1 MANLLPTSSIVKY
14 QPAKKITAESI
25 SPKRDKFFVIKKKLI
40 EVDNILKNS
49 FVITKKQEENKQKER
64 VRFQRREREKKLEKK
79 TPKESGEEKK
89 TKLPP
94 VPFLDRIKNFIKNV
108 LLGFFVSRLVEYA
121 DKIQPLIP
129 VIGRTFDWLADFT
142 IKLIDGFGTF
152 VQKGYEAYDK
162 TRGWVGEKFG
172 EKGLKVFD
180 DFSSALN
187 KFLNLAIV
195 VGLASMASG
204 ARDRFGRPGKP
215 GSRLPGGGISKPS
228 AAEQSRNARI
238 RNIQTR
244 YGPGARKIYENALN
258 NGKSYKAAEAAMNRG
273 IARGVAVRPGADSL
287 AARTA
292 SRGNILKGG
301 LGKTP
306 GRLGLKLFGKAGVK
320 LAKNVFGRIPIVGP
334 IIVAVASLLGGEP
347 IGQALFK
354 GVGAALGGLLGTFI
368 PIPVIGT
375 LLGETIGVF
384 VGDLLYELILGK
396 GPAEAGRKFK
406 QAMKSIFEGAIAIG
420 KWLGSGFSRFMKSVP
435 KQKVFGRETPI
446 PDIGWMLNPLTV
458 LQKLDLLRKAFFPP
472 QEGQADPLKSLGNFF
487 APFSMDV
494 DGRSSSGGNIGSGPT
509 GSVVRASHP
518 EAGSGWTVVGQKDAQ
533 GRPVVLSKPAA
544 EAFARMI
551 ADSGGRV
558 KGTDVA
564 SSGRSREK
572 NARVGGH
579 PNSTHMYGE
588 GLDIHG
594 SSGQW
599 MRQNGSNYN
608 WMWSSS
614 YKGHPGHFNFS
625 LRSDTFSA
633 NVRDTGGYVDKGMFM
648 NLGGEPGRK
657 DDLEF
662 VIPGDSVAILN
673 PKFLSILRDPTA
685 LKKYASYERRGVQ
698 FIPIPISSG
707 SSPMGQS
714 SSTAASVT
722 TISGGG
728 EDWAESLYA
737 G

>member
-14 QPAKKITAESI
+14 QPTKKITAESI
-25 SPKRDKFFVIKKKLI
+25 SPKRNKFFVIKKKLI
-40 EVDNILKNS
+40 EVDKILKNS

-215 GSRLPGGGISKPS
+215 GSRLPGGGPRVPYKYDRLGGQVQRNYGHAGRQIY
-228 AAEQSRNARI
+228 QNARA
-238 RNIQTR
+238 N
-244 YGPGARKIYENALN
+244 GASHARALADVRKAVSKGRISLQPQAGRL
-258 NGKSYKAAEAAMNRG
+258 SSG
-273 IARGVAVRPGADSL
+273 IKGSNL
-287 AARTA
+287 
-292 SRGNILKGG
+292 LKGG

-306 GRLGLKLFGKAGVK
+306 GRLGLKLFGKAGVS

-354 GVGAALGGLLGTFI
+354 GLGAALGGLLGSFI

-406 QAMKSIFEGAIAIG
+406 QAMKSIFEGAKAIG
-420 KWLGSGFSRFMKSVP
+420 KWLGDGFGRFMKSVP

-446 PDIGWMLNPLTV
+446 PDIGWMINPLNI
-458 LQKLDLLRKAFFPP
+458 LNKLDLLRKAFFPP
-472 QEGQADPLKSLGNFF
+472 QEGQTDPLKSLGNFF

-494 DGRSSSGGNIGSGPT
+494 DGRSSSGGNVGSGPT

-518 EAGSGWTVVGQKDAQ
+518 EVGSGWTVVGQKDAN
-533 GRPVVLSKPAA
+533 GRPIVLSKPGA

-558 KGTDVA
+558 KGSDVA
-564 SSGRSREK
+564 SSGRSTTK
-572 NARVGGH
+572 NAAVGGH
-579 PNSTHMYGE
+579 PNSSHMYGE

-594 SSGQW
+594 SSGAW
-599 MRQNGSNYN
+599 MKQYGSNYN
-608 WMWSSS
+608 WSWASN
-614 YKGHPGHFNFS
+614 YRGHSGHFNFRT
-625 LRSDTFSA
+625 RSDTFSA
-633 NVRDTGGYVDKGMFM
+633 NVMDTGGYINKGMFM
-648 NLGGEPGRK
+648 NLGGEPGKK

-673 PKFLSILRDPTA
+673 PKFLSILRDPNA
-685 LKKYASYERRGVQ
+685 LKRYASYEKQGMTL
-698 FIPIPISSG
+698 IPFPVPSNASPMAQASSSG
-707 SSPMGQS
+707 
-714 SSTAASVT
+714 ASVIAT
-722 TISGGG
+722 GAGGR